1 MRRCL
6 SLALL
11 LLLCAAALNANPP
24 GSPRFTLQRA
34 YELIDQ
40 GNPVLI
46 EGYLKAW
53 SEASPREIDLFV
65 AKFNVDFQRSMET
78 GSDSLFALALGHLNT
93 AVGIQPRRLD
103 LWLKTIFAM
112 NQRGF
117 YADQAD
123 LMRLLLD
130 QSDRFSHEWLWEGDA
145 PLQESKTVFLMTMHD
160 HLEQWVGLE
169 NPPVAHLRVVAE
181 RISASFP
188 SDGASRAAV
197 GLSHLLEGNAT
208 SGVPHLKRATDL
220 EPRNGSLWL
229 MLAEGYEAMKD
240 VAAARAAYDRVMELG
255 SDEQKSVAASKLN
268 RLR

>member
-1 MRRCL
+1 MRL
-6 SLALL
+6 QHLLVLL
-11 LLLCAAALNANPP
+11 LFPILASAQPSGNP
-24 GSPRFTLQRA
+24 FTLQRA

-53 SEASPREIDLFV
+53 SAASPREIDLFV
-65 AKFNVDFQRSMET
+65 AKFNVDFQRSVDT
-78 GSDSLFALALGHLNT
+78 GSDSLFAQALGHLNT
-93 AVGIQPRRLD
+93 AAGIQPRRLD
-103 LWLKTIFAM
+103 LWLKTIFAL
-112 NQRGF
+112 NQRGY

-123 LMRLLLD
+123 LMRMLLD
-130 QSDRFSHEWLWEGDA
+130 QSDRFEHEWLWEGDA

-160 HLEQWVGLE
+160 HLEQWVGLPE
-169 NPPVAHLRVVAE
+169 PPVAQLRAVSE
-181 RISASFP
+181 RINASFP

-197 GLSHLLEGNAT
+197 GLSHLLEGNPAL
-208 SGVPHLKRATDL
+208 GVPHLKRATEL

-240 VAAARAAYDRVMELG
+240 VAAARSAYDRVMVLG
-255 SDEQKSVAASKLN
+255 NDEQKSVAASKLE

>member
-1 MRRCL
+1 MRL
-6 SLALL
+6 WHHLFFLLIPILAS
-11 LLLCAAALNANPP
+11 AQPSGNP
-24 GSPRFTLQRA
+24 FTLQRA

-53 SEASPREIDLFV
+53 SAASPREIDLFV
-65 AKFNVDFQRSMET
+65 AKFNVDYQRSVDT
-78 GSDSLFALALGHLNT
+78 GSDSLFAQALGHLNT

-103 LWLKTIFAM
+103 LWLKTIFAL

-117 YADQAD
+117 HADQAD
-123 LMRLLLD
+123 LMGILLD
-130 QSDRFSHEWLWEGDA
+130 HSDRFGHEWLWEGDA
-145 PLQESKTVFLMTMHD
+145 PLQESNAVFLMTMHD
-160 HLEQWVGLE
+160 HLEQWVGLPE
-169 NPPVAHLRVVAE
+169 PPIAHLRAVSE

-197 GLSHLLEGNAT
+197 GLSHLLEGNP
-208 SGVPHLKRATDL
+208 SLGIPHLKRATEL

-229 MLAEGYEAMKD
+229 MLAEGHESMGDVPAAIGAYE
-240 VAAARAAYDRVMELG
+240 RVMELG
-255 SDEQKSVAASKLN
+255 NEEQKSVAAAKLE